1 VTSETETRL
10 FDFKVCPWCGVGYR
24 DRQVL
29 KVECDEGGP
38 CRLYLQCDKCGVVYK
53 VERVISWRAEKV
65 TGEEP
70 VSQEVAEFFEDRERR
85 INKARRKLSN
95 H

>member
-10 FDFKVCPWCGVGYR
+10 FDFRVCPWCGGGYR

-29 KVECDEGGP
+29 EVECDEGGP
-38 CRLYLQCDKCGVVYK
+38 CRLYLQCDGCGTVYAVHRRITWEAK
-53 VERVISWRAEKV
+53 KV
-65 TGEEP
+65 TGGEP
-70 VSQEVAEFFEDRERR
+70 RSQEVAEFFEDRERR
-85 INKARRKLSN
+85 INEARRKLSN